1 MRTTSFAK
9 VAALCG
15 LLALSG
21 CASKITQP
29 DKYSGFLNNYSDLKE
44 TTSATGKPVL
54 RWVDPSFDQSKYD
67 SIVWN
72 PITYYPVPKPSTQVG
87 QKVLDKILNYT
98 NTEMKEAIAQRKP
111 LVPVALVV
119 AGTQMATGHRTMDT
133 RLYFEGE
140 LIDAATNKPVIKV
153 VRQGEGKDLNNES
166 TPMAF
171 ENIKQ
176 VIDDMATDAT
186 MFDVNKK

>member
-1 MRTTSFAK
+1 
-9 VAALCG
+9 
-15 LLALSG
+15 
-21 CASKITQP
+21 
-29 DKYSGFLNNYSDLKE
+29 
-44 TTSATGKPVL
+44 
-54 RWVDPSFDQSKYD
+54 
-67 SIVWN
+67 
-72 PITYYPVPKPSTQVG
+72 
-87 QKVLDKILNYT
+87 
-98 NTEMKEAIAQRKP
+98 
-111 LVPVALVV
+111 
-119 AGTQMATGHRTMDT
+119 MATGHRTMDT

-186 MFDVNKK
+186 MFDVNKKVVPDAPSLDGAFYYRFLSAIKFNTT